1 MKSHTDMNT
10 LREAAQKV
18 IDERYKPD
26 GEWDDLK
33 NAISD
38 LADVLDRKPIHSPS
52 NNGGPAFPHWNCAEN
67 TAGGM
72 SLRDWFAGM
81 VMAKIFEEAHYYLRK
96 SCEDR
101 IQNGEIG
108 WSETDDFVDADFI
121 SHKIDCVAYAAYRYA
136 DAMIEVRKEDA

>member
-1 MKSHTDMNT
+1 MNT

-67 TAGGM
+67 TTGGM
-72 SLRDWFAGM
+72 TLRDYFAAAALQGM
-81 VMAKIFEEAHYYLRK
+81 LANPDF
-96 SCEDR
+96 
-101 IQNGEIG
+101 NGA
-108 WSETDDFVDADFI
+108 SDAA
-121 SHKIDCVAYAAYRYA
+121 VAGFAFRQA
-136 DAMIEVRKEDA
+136 DAMLAARERKEDA